1 LLAQNGK
8 RGYDYMTKS
17 IKPKKITFKHA
28 EAEWYNY
35 HNTLKEIARLR
46 ESIMNPF
53 DDDPEDPTIVKG
65 ANSVRIPGDPTQRLA
80 TRLTTHKQLE
90 HLTEVAQAIE
100 QVYNALPDNY
110 KELARLKYWSKNS
123 KLTWD
128 GIAMRLDIGRATA
141 IRRRN
146 DIIQATIELL
156 GWR

>member
-1 LLAQNGK
+1 V
-8 RGYDYMTKS
+8 TKS

-80 TRLTTHKQLE
+80 TRLTTSKQLSY
-90 HLTEVAQAIE
+90 LSEVVQAIE
-100 QVYNALPDNY
+100 QVYNTLPDTH
-110 KELARLKYWSKNS
+110 KELVRLRYWSKNNR
-123 KLTWD
+123 LTWE
-128 GIAMRLDIGRATA
+128 GIALKLNVSKRQA
-141 IRRRN
+141 IRWR
-146 DIIQATIELL
+146 DEIIIATIELL